1 MILTAELTALNLDC
15 AQQEGVVAAVLPLH
29 AEAEKL
35 RAQAKLD
42 ALKIQALTL
51 ELAHLKRIRFGV
63 KNEALSP
70 EQRDLFRETLEVDSA
85 AIAAETE
92 LQVSTPRVPRER
104 AGRQPQPEHLPRV
117 EHHYEPASCTCGEC
131 GGALVKI
138 GEDISEQLDVTPAQF
153 FVHRH
158 IRPQYACRPC
168 ERIVA
173 APIPPAVIDGGMAA
187 AGLIAWVLISKYV
200 DHLPLYR
207 LEQIA
212 ARAGV
217 TLARSTLADWV
228 GRYGVALQ
236 PLADRLSVLLRQRC
250 LLHADETPVQQ
261 LDPGQGKTKRAYL
274 WAYRSG
280 DLDDGPRI
288 VVFDYQTGR
297 SGAHARAFLGDW
309 KGHLVVDDYAGYK
322 ALFAAG
328 VIEVGCMAH
337 ARRKFFE
344 LHKTN
349 QSPVAGEALQQHQR
363 KGDRD
368 DADCHCR
375 HQVIRRRA
383 QLVGQLVQ
391 IGGQPQR
398 QAARRG
404 PDAAGG
410 AAGLAVAYQQQA
422 HWGKNSWRKLARM
435 GAVAPS
441 GVTSSSKASVSLPL
455 MRASAR

>member
-1 MILTAELTALNLDC
+1 MDLTAELTALNLDPI
-15 AQQEGVVAAVLPLH
+15 QQEGVVAAVLPLQQKA

-35 RAQAKLD
+35 RTQSKLD

-92 LQVSTPRVPRER
+92 LQVPALRAPRER
-104 AGRQPQPEHLPRV
+104 AGRQPLPEHLPRI
-117 EHHYEPASCTCGEC
+117 EHHHEPASCTCGEC

-138 GEDISEQLDVTPAQF
+138 SEDISEQLDVTPARF

-173 APIPPAVIDGGMAA
+173 AAIAPAVIDGGMAA

-236 PLADRLSVLLRQRC
+236 PLADRLSALLKQRWS
-250 LLHADETPVQQ
+250 L
-261 LDPGQGKTKRAYL
+261 
-274 WAYRSG
+274 
-280 DLDDGPRI
+280 I
-288 VVFDYQTGR
+288 
-297 SGAHARAFLGDW
+297 
-309 KGHLVVDDYAGYK
+309 
-322 ALFAAG
+322 G
-328 VIEVGCMAH
+328 VIV
-337 ARRKFFE
+337 
-344 LHKTN
+344 
-349 QSPVAGEALQQHQR
+349 QHP
-363 KGDRD
+363 
-368 DADCHCR
+368 
-375 HQVIRRRA
+375 
-383 QLVGQLVQ
+383 QL
-391 IGGQPQR
+391 
-398 QAARRG
+398 
-404 PDAAGG
+404 
-410 AAGLAVAYQQQA
+410 
-422 HWGKNSWRKLARM
+422 
-435 GAVAPS
+435 
-441 GVTSSSKASVSLPL
+441 
-455 MRASAR
+455 